1 MRISETL
8 AKLAANQ
15 PGAMT
20 SDRLAPLDGFG
31 SNPGALA
38 GWFYRPDDLPAG
50 APLVVVL
57 HGCTQTAAG
66 YDAGT
71 GWSTLAE
78 RAGFALLYPEQR
90 RSNNMNLCFNWFQ
103 ASDVDRSG
111 GEPESIAQMIAAMI
125 DRHGIDPARVFVTGL
140 SAGGAMT
147 AVMLATHPELFA
159 GGAIIG
165 GLAFGGNEGVA
176 AAFDRMKGGDK
187 RTASASAASVTRASA
202 SFAGRRPT
210 VAIWHGDADP
220 TVAVA
225 NLDQLASQWRGVH
238 GVGETPTHVER
249 GDSWEQRRWVSD
261 GRTVVETWRIAGM
274 AHGVPI
280 DPTGP
285 DGLGATG
292 PYMLAGEVDS
302 TAAIARSWRLI
313 PDGAAAGPA
322 VIRKATPAT
331 PARPATPATPATRTV
346 PPLRATRTTP
356 ASGQASKPTA
366 PGVQRVIEDALRAAG
381 LMK

>member
-8 AKLAANQ
+8 AKLAANRGQ
-15 PGAMT
+15 QMPGMGT
-20 SDRLAPLDGFG
+20 SDRLVPLTDFG

-38 GWFYRPDDLPAG
+38 AWTYCPDDLPTG

-71 GWSTLAE
+71 GWSTLAARE
-78 RAGFALLYPEQR
+78 GFALLFPEQR
-90 RSNNMNLCFNWFQ
+90 RNNNMNLCFNWFQ
-103 ASDVDRSG
+103 APDVDRSG
-111 GEPESIAQMIAAMI
+111 GEPESIAQMIATMI
-125 DRHGIDPARVFVTGL
+125 DRFGVDPARIYVTGL

-165 GLAFGGNEGVA
+165 GLPFGGAEGVA
-176 AAFDRMKGGDK
+176 AAFDRMKGRDD
-187 RTASASAASVTRASA
+187 RTATARADSVTRASA

-210 VAIWHGDADP
+210 VAIWHGTADP
-220 TVAVA
+220 TVAIA

-238 GVGETPTHVER
+238 GVDDAPTSVDR
-249 GDSWEQRRWVSD
+249 GASWEHRRWEAG
-261 GRTVVETWRIAGM
+261 GRTVVETWRIDGM

-280 DPTGP
+280 NPTGP
-285 DGLGATG
+285 DQLGAAG
-292 PYMLAGEVDS
+292 PYMLAMGLDS
-302 TAAIARSWRLI
+302 TSAIARSWGLAKTGPTVVSPPSRVQ
-313 PDGAAAGPA
+313 PARGPA
-322 VIRKATPAT
+322 TATKRA
-331 PARPATPATPATRTV
+331 V
-346 PPLRATRTTP
+346 PP
-356 ASGQASKPTA
+356 
-366 PGVQRVIEDALRAAG
+366 VQRVIEDALRAAG